1 MKYSTLLQASIFKY
15 FSEFYSNRKK
25 KSVPEES
32 SRTNVL
38 IYRIRI
44 IKHDSNLEWG
54 EFFEREYRPLACSRV
69 RLRVTNKRISRLK
82 NHEVKSGVAN
92 GYQQIYL
99 PAIFWIKLFLAAIS
113 RTLFLATLQ
122 PPNVSFSGRQV
133 HPLCAFDD
141 SPFDHFTINAS
152 IQRRWLMNAYP
163 EWPHFLPLY
172 RNALKCIFLRFL
184 IFLLFF
190 LFILANIYLYTFI
203 RCYNRSWF

>member
-1 MKYSTLLQASIFKY
+1 M
-15 FSEFYSNRKK
+15 KK
-25 KSVPEES
+25 KKIYFRRKF
-32 SRTNVL
+32 RTNVL

-44 IKHDSNLEWG
+44 IKHDSNLEWR
-54 EFFEREYRPLACSRV
+54 EFFEGEYRPLACSRV

-113 RTLFLATLQ
+113 RTLFLATFQ

-141 SPFDHFTINAS
+141 LPFDHFTINTS
-152 IQRRWLMNAYP
+152 IQSKLD
-163 EWPHFLPLY
+163 
-172 RNALKCIFLRFL
+172 
-184 IFLLFF
+184 
-190 LFILANIYLYTFI
+190 
-203 RCYNRSWF
+203 